1 MSGSA
6 IGQEKYFRDG
16 GNYKSWGEF
25 TPATRSS
32 LVSTMLNRN
41 LEDRTFVPVPHRGL
55 HGVKWIQHNSQN
67 SKSLPASYYPDVP
80 ENSTASV
87 EAARNL
93 YAMVELD
100 VRLSSNGTPYL
111 LHDMTIGR
119 TVAKP
124 STVAVLDGKTVKPFI
139 QVPQSACDGISN
151 CIEWNLVRSHSL
163 ISNFLDR
170 GKNHHVLRLKT
181 EKSGAVTDYKLPKLV
196 DIIKREVKKG
206 NMILLLD
213 IQDEPT
219 FNASLNALH
228 YAVKYF
234 KERQNKGE
242 DVYNPLSFV
251 VFKVFTNKISIK
263 DMQDAR
269 AWGTKPLLMPVIQSR
284 DFISNASKRTPIKL
298 VQDLENLHKDKKI
311 NMLGVQLS
319 WWGNEL
325 FKREY
330 PWGYQGYKWVST
342 RYWGNLINKVKDLGI
357 PLAAYHNAPNKLD
370 YTKTKLTNRF
380 KFGYYYK
387 GETGKGSFQKTKPIN
402 SKTGVRV
409 ISDNNF
415 YNLMDRYNNSWDISK
430 YVRTNFN
437 ILISDTPGLIFA
449 NQDDVPTDYKLAK
462 PQLPNVYGFNKRS
475 TMSMNSVMNSVM
487 NIESSPQIDLSSVDS
502 TSVSTTSEESVF
514 EVGYSRP
521 FPCSMNQLVGTAT
534 KIAANNNDI
543 AMIGI
548 NGKVNL
554 WDDINKNWQDINI
567 ANQKELAIGG
577 GTIWAINNNNRLYT
591 IYPDRDSIADM
602 NISLKKIAV
611 NAFGTAAG
619 IGMDNKIYLYDEV
632 EDEWSNLG
640 GGASQI
646 VVDALGNP
654 WHIGANNGIWRW
666 DVDTNNW
673 IKLTGSGK
681 ALATNDEGDVFLIG
695 MNGKIHRWNDET
707 ENWDMTNI
715 VQTDFVQIAALSDNL
730 LVGMKANG
738 SVFKSE
744 CAINYGEFQK
754 PATMTCTRLLGNKKA
769 FKVVTDGQQAAV
781 IETNKDLWL
790 YDNKT
795 WRKLA
800 QNAIDVAID
809 HDGSLWYI
817 GTDNKI
823 YTQNTSDD
831 TWTVVLG
838 MAKKISIGGS
848 DENRKVV
855 IIGEDNAIYEFDFE
869 NNTFEKM
876 EGTFATEIAVD
887 SYGKIWHLGTNN
899 YIYNQTEE
907 GWRIVANGKGVKIS
921 TSSDGVVAV
930 IGMDGNLYSYEGG
943 ITDLWKKITL
953 NGFVANDFKEFQVSN
968 DLVIL
973 GIKNNNDLVG
983 VTKDCNTPL
992 LDNYSGDYIIQNVA
1006 TGKVLDVSQA
1016 SVNSGAK
1023 IIQYQDNNASNQRF
1037 KISVNANGYTIS
1049 PIHAPSKYLNVCDC
1063 ENSNNDPITIQS
1075 KKWDIERFNINPL
1088 QYDQNGNLIASINS
1102 DFSGLDLGVHNA
1114 SQSSVMQWDV
1124 TWGVE
1129 NDKRFQWRF
1138 IKVNSSN
1145 PTTARIAENQ
1155 VNPKDSLS
1163 VETIENELIKE
1174 LSEVK
1179 ESSESG
1185 LIVYPNPT
1193 ASEINIE
1200 VNDFADT
1207 EDLNLF
1213 FIDSM
1218 GKIILQKNIGKSRKL
1233 KLDAQELL
1241 LSNQI
1246 YIIVISNGDKKLT
1259 KKLIISNKP

>member
-6 IGQEKYFRDG
+6 IGQREQKPQVDF
-16 GNYKSWGEF
+16 KSSGRYLF
-25 TPATRSS
+25 KFPISS
-32 LVSTMLNRN
+32 LDIKYLVNDMLKRELNRN
-41 LEDRTFVPVPHRGL
+41 TFFPVPHRGL
-55 HGVKWIQHNSQN
+55 HGVRWIKHNGT
-67 SKSLPASYYPDVP
+67 SYLDTDKVKNPESFYPDVP
-80 ENSTASV
+80 ENSIASV
-87 EAARNL
+87 DAARGL
-93 YAMVELD
+93 YHMVELD
-100 VRLSSNGTPYL
+100 VRVSAGIPYL
-111 LHDMTIGR
+111 LHDKTLGR
-119 TVAKP
+119 TVARPYNYTKVGNKRVVNFDP
-124 STVAVLDGKTVKPFI
+124 STKKP
-139 QVPQSACDGISN
+139 CGDDKN
-151 CIEWNLVRSHSL
+151 CVEWNLSRNNSRIGPSSL
-163 ISNFLDR
+163 YGSPYTFYLKAEVSGKTTEQELPSLYWTLRREMSKDMKR
-170 GKNHHVLRLKT
+170 GNLL
-181 EKSGAVTDYKLPKLV
+181 
-196 DIIKREVKKG
+196 I
-206 NMILLLD
+206 LLD
-213 IQDEPT
+213 IQDEET
-219 FNASLNALH
+219 LNATMKVMKSLI
-228 YAVKYF
+228 YDYLKNTSI
-234 KERQNKGE
+234 KNDPRN
-242 DVYNPLSFV
+242 FV
-251 VFKVFTNKISIK
+251 VLKVFTNSISIK
-263 DMQDAR
+263 KILDISKQIP
-269 AWGTKPLLMPVIQSR
+269 GYLPLIMPVIQSR
-284 DFISNASKRTPIKL
+284 DFVKNASNLLPISL
-298 VQDLENLHKDKKI
+298 VDELEEHHDNKKI
-311 NMLGVQLS
+311 RMIGVQAS
-319 WWGNEL
+319 WWGAEL
-325 FKREY
+325 KTTF
-330 PWGYQGYKWVST
+330 
-342 RYWGNLINKVKDLGI
+342 NKKLWDDLLRSIKSKNI
-357 PLAAYHNAPNKLD
+357 PLAGYHNAPNLLNNNGKDLID
-370 YTKTKLTNRF
+370 KYRK
-380 KFGYYYK
+380 GYYYN
-387 GETGKGSFQKTKPIN
+387 GDNGKGTFTKTIANFQKLGKLYGGVSREMIYSN
-402 SKTGVRV
+402 S
-409 ISDNNF
+409 
-415 YNLMDRYNNSWDISK
+415 NNSWDINK
-430 YVRTNFN
+430 FINEEFN
-437 ILISDTPGLIFA
+437 IIISDAPGLIFA
-449 NQDDVPTDYKLAK
+449 DKSQVATKVKRTKYPFIRGFAK
-462 PQLPNVYGFNKRS
+462 TSS
-475 TMSMNSVMNSVM
+475 TMSMNSVMNID
-487 NIESSPQIDLSSVDS
+487 NSPQIDLSSVDS

-514 EVGYSRP
+514 VGEVSRP
-521 FPCSMNQLVGTAT
+521 FPCSMNQLAGTAT

-543 AMIGI
+543 AMIDI

-554 WDDINKNWQDINI
+554 WDDVNKNWQDINI
-567 ANQKELAIGG
+567 ANQKELAIGS

-591 IYPDRDSIADM
+591 IYPERDSIADM

-611 NAFGTAAG
+611 NAYGTAAG

-646 VVDALGNP
+646 VVDGLGNP

-681 ALATNDEGDVFLIG
+681 ALATNGEGDVFLIG
-695 MNGKIHRWNDET
+695 MNGKIYRWNDET
-707 ENWDMTNI
+707 ENWDMSSI

-744 CAINYGEFQK
+744 CPINYGEFQQ

-800 QNAIDVAID
+800 QNAIDVAIN

-831 TWTVVLG
+831 TWTVVPG
-838 MAKKISIGGS
+838 MAKKISIGGT
-848 DENRKVV
+848 DENKKVV
-855 IIGEDNAIYEFDFE
+855 IIGTDNAIYEFDFE
-869 NNTFEKM
+869 NNAFEKM
-876 EGTFATEIAVD
+876 EGTFATEIAID
-887 SYGKIWHLGTNN
+887 SYGKIWHLGANN
-899 YIYNQTEE
+899 YVYNQTEDE
-907 GWRIVANGKGVKIS
+907 EYGWRKVSNFRGTKIS
-921 TSSDGVVAV
+921 TSNDGVVAL

-968 DLVIL
+968 ELVIL

-983 VTKDCNTPL
+983 ATKDCNTPI

-1037 KISVNANGYTIS
+1037 KISVNATGYTIS

-1088 QYDQNGNLIASINS
+1088 RYEENGNLIASINS

-1114 SQSSVMQWDV
+1114 LQSSVMQWDA

-1145 PTTARIAENQ
+1145 PTADRIAENQ

-1163 VETIENELIKE
+1163 LETIENELIKE
-1174 LSEVK
+1174 ITEVN

-1185 LIVYPNPT
+1185 LVVYPNPT

-1207 EDLNLF
+1207 EDLKLF

-1218 GKIILQKNIGKSRKL
+1218 GKIILEKNIGKSRKL
-1233 KLDAQELL
+1233 KLDAQELV

-1246 YIIVISNGDKKLT
+1246 YIIAISNGDKKLT

>member
-6 IGQEKYFRDG
+6 IGQTQSDVVDFKDSNIYSPGIEM
-16 GNYKSWGEF
+16 
-25 TPATRSS
+25 TPGTRAT
-32 LVSTMLNRN
+32 LVQKMLGRQ
-41 LEDRTFVPVPHRGL
+41 LGKTFIPVPHRGL
-55 HGVKWIQHNSQN
+55 HGVWWIKHNGLGLDSN
-67 SKSLPASYYPDVP
+67 SKRNDPASYYPDVP
-80 ENSTASV
+80 ENSTSSV
-87 EAARNL
+87 NAARNL

-100 VRLSSNGTPYL
+100 VRVSSDGRAYL
-111 LHDMTIGR
+111 LHDETIGR

-124 STVAVLDGKTVKPFI
+124 STVDVLNGKTVKPFI
-139 QVPQSACDGISN
+139 QKPESACDGISN
-151 CIEWNLVRSHSL
+151 CIEWNLIRKHPLIAESFKYNNPKMYLKNKHGESTWNQLPSL
-163 ISNFLDR
+163 YGVI
-170 GKNHHVLRLKT
+170 
-181 EKSGAVTDYKLPKLV
+181 V
-196 DIIKREVKKG
+196 DQITKG
-206 NMILLLD
+206 DMILLLD
-213 IQDEPT
+213 IQDEET
-219 FNASLNALH
+219 FNAALTSLRQA
-228 YAVKYF
+228 YQKYTTLNGT
-234 KERQNKGE
+234 K
-242 DVYNPLSFV
+242 YNPLDFV
-251 VFKVFTNKISIK
+251 VFKVFTHTIQLQKMIK
-263 DMQDAR
+263 SR
-269 AWGTKPLLMPVIQSR
+269 IRYKNVFLKPLIMPVFQSR
-284 DFISNASKRTPIKL
+284 DFIENVNGSLDPISI
-298 VQDLENLHKDKKI
+298 LEVLEREHKPGNI
-311 NMLGVQLS
+311 RMLGVQLS
-319 WWGNEL
+319 WWGSDLYTKKFGLLKKTSKWKVLLDRVKEL
-325 FKREY
+325 K
-330 PWGYQGYKWVST
+330 
-342 RYWGNLINKVKDLGI
+342 I
-357 PLAAYHNAPNKLD
+357 PLAAYHNAPNKLHMGYSSITD
-370 YTKTKLTNRF
+370 RF
-380 KFGYYYK
+380 RYGYYYQGK
-387 GETGKGSFQKTKPIN
+387 TGKTSIQKTKPIDTD
-402 SKTGVRV
+402 KGQPVLEGK
-409 ISDNNF
+409 
-415 YNLMDRYNNSWDISK
+415 NLFDRYNYSWDMIK
-430 YVRTNFN
+430 YVNANFN

-449 NQDDVPTDYKLAK
+449 RTSLIPSSIKKLTK
-462 PQLPNVYGFNKRS
+462 YELPNVYGFNKTS
-475 TMSMNSVMNSVM
+475 TMSMNSIM

-514 EVGYSRP
+514 EGGYSRP

-591 IYPDRDSIADM
+591 IYPDRDSIVDM

-646 VVDALGNP
+646 VVDGLGNP

-681 ALATNDEGDVFLIG
+681 VLATNGEGDVFLIG
-695 MNGKIHRWNDET
+695 MNGKIYRWNDET
-707 ENWDMTNI
+707 ENWDMSSI

-744 CAINYGEFQK
+744 CAINYGEFQQ

-809 HDGSLWYI
+809 QDGSLWYI

-831 TWTVVLG
+831 TWTVVPG
-838 MAKKISIGGS
+838 MAKKISIGRS

-855 IIGEDNAIYEFDFE
+855 IIGTNNAIYEFDFE

-876 EGTFATEIAVD
+876 EGTFATEIAID

-899 YIYNQTEE
+899 YVYNQTEE

-973 GIKNNNDLVG
+973 GIKNNNDLVAA
-983 VTKDCNTPL
+983 TKDCNTPL

-1145 PTTARIAENQ
+1145 PTTARIAENK